1 MTELLGQET
10 SLNSLE
16 ESGPEGEDY
25 NEDGDGED
33 DGDDDDKDEDD
44 EDEDGDDVKEDDSKV
59 DDIDEG
65 KDSNGFLNHGGEIL
79 TEKVPVPRKMSPNVL
94 ADDDTVVVD
103 TGNENK
109 RTLASS
115 DASTSCTSD
124 KLETEKRVREN

>member
-16 ESGPEGEDY
+16 ESSPKDEDD
-25 NEDGDGED
+25 NDNDDGDGED
-33 DGDDDDKDEDD
+33 DDDDGVD
-44 EDEDGDDVKEDDSKV
+44 EDEDGDDVKEEDDSKV

-65 KDSNGFLNHGGEIL
+65 KDSNGSLNHGSELL
-79 TEKVPVPRKMSPNVL
+79 TAKAPVPE
-94 ADDDTVVVD
+94 DDTTVSD

-124 KLETEKRVREN
+124 KLETDKRVREN

>member
-16 ESGPEGEDY
+16 ESSPEDEDD

-33 DGDDDDKDEDD
+33 DDDDEV
-44 EDEDGDDVKEDDSKV
+44 DDVKVEDDSKV

-65 KDSNGFLNHGGEIL
+65 KDSNGSLNHGSEIL
-79 TEKVPVPRKMSPNVL
+79 KGKVPAL
-94 ADDDTVVVD
+94 EDDTTVSD

-115 DASTSCTSD
+115 DASTTCTSD
-124 KLETEKRVREN
+124 KLETDKRVREN

>member
-16 ESGPEGEDY
+16 KSSPEDEDDI
-25 NEDGDGED
+25 EDGDGED
-33 DGDDDDKDEDD
+33 DDDDEVD
-44 EDEDGDDVKEDDSKV
+44 EDEDGDDVKEEDDSKV

-65 KDSNGFLNHGGEIL
+65 KDSNGSINLRSEIL
-79 TEKVPVPRKMSPNVL
+79 TGKVPVPE
-94 ADDDTVVVD
+94 DDTAVSD

-124 KLETEKRVREN
+124 KLETDKRVREN

>member
-16 ESGPEGEDY
+16 ESSPEDEDD
-25 NEDGDGED
+25 NKDGDGED
-33 DGDDDDKDEDD
+33 DDDDEVD
-44 EDEDGDDVKEDDSKV
+44 EDEDGDAVKEEDDIKV

-65 KDSNGFLNHGGEIL
+65 KDSNGSSNHGGETL
-79 TEKVPVPRKMSPNVL
+79 TGKVH
-94 ADDDTVVVD
+94 VVSD

-109 RTLASS
+109 RALASS

-124 KLETEKRVREN
+124 KLETDKRVREN